1 MGSGEWLA
9 RNSSKCHTTAPSHHV
24 QKTLGLLLDHPH
36 RDLLAAVSLAYH
48 GLASEIKADSVALMY
63 RPTACLVAPMDFMPM
78 AFLAV
83 PVAFVILLLGNL
95 GCLEQKHSE
104 WLCLSVL
111 ATYGGVRT

>member
-1 MGSGEWLA
+1 M
-9 RNSSKCHTTAPSHHV
+9 
-24 QKTLGLLLDHPH
+24 
-36 RDLLAAVSLAYH
+36 
-48 GLASEIKADSVALMY
+48 ALMY